1 MCGEH
6 HGHHGCGVLWVLL
19 GKYIRTCHS
28 SICASTCCVVV
39 LMCLASHLGCTS
51 CLSKLVSSFESV
63 LLGLVRCM
71 GISRPEGVV
80 YRSVRGSDL
89 ITMRS
94 LWMQAASIPTVLW
107 SFRRPPEETNSPLCT
122 AASFQALRHLACN
135 DTVLLPLTATG
146 WALEKKL
153 GSAKKAETGQDSDQ
167 LHVGACHCWSGRV
180 DGNGGRHETTNLQQS
195 TTCFP

>member
-1 MCGEH
+1 MCWRASR
-6 HGHHGCGVLWVLL
+6 HHGCGVLWVLL

-28 SICASTCCVVV
+28 SICSSTCCVVV

-51 CLSKLVSSFESV
+51 CLSMLVSSFESV

-94 LWMQAASIPTVLW
+94 LWMQVASIPTVLW
-107 SFRRPPEETNSPLCT
+107 SFRRPPEETNSLLCT
-122 AASFQALRHLACN
+122 PASFQTRRHLACN

-146 WALEKKL
+146 WALERNL
-153 GSAKKAETGQDSDQ
+153 EAKKADGTGQRSAPCGC
-167 LHVGACHCWSGRV
+167 LSLLEWESGWKWR
-180 DGNGGRHETTNLQQS
+180 
-195 TTCFP
+195 PP